1 MLVNL
6 YRSRTAVAIASL
18 PLLIALISSSVF
30 FKETHEYQ
38 AFYQWQT
45 ELLHKLY
52 SHDWLHFLLLLVLV
66 SVTAHQFN
74 RLFNEHSFFAKG
86 TLIPGLIYPLCLI
99 SFEQMQLTT
108 DLISHLFIVFALMQ
122 VFKLRRQEDAK
133 AIIFKSG
140 LLIGIAIVF
149 SPMLLPL
156 ILIPWIGLIIFKPFI
171 WREWILLIVG
181 FAIPVFY
188 QLGINYVVSDV
199 IWVPLSLSD
208 FKLEFA
214 TIDMD
219 IYQLS
224 SRIYL
229 LLIIL
234 YSIWKVMI
242 VNSGEVVRFKKQSRL
257 LFHLCWVL
265 AIPAAFEWLLF
276 SQYGYALAIPLS
288 IIIAIALLH
297 GKNSTVV
304 NSLVVMWFIINE
316 TLLFI

>member
-1 MLVNL
+1 
-6 YRSRTAVAIASL
+6 
-18 PLLIALISSSVF
+18 
-30 FKETHEYQ
+30 
-38 AFYQWQT
+38 
-45 ELLHKLY
+45 
-52 SHDWLHFLLLLVLV
+52 
-66 SVTAHQFN
+66 
-74 RLFNEHSFFAKG
+74 
-86 TLIPGLIYPLCLI
+86 
-99 SFEQMQLTT
+99 MQLTT